1 MNKETVEEAALDH
14 ATAITLEPQDS
25 QEYFSFIA
33 GAEWQKEQ
41 SATDAIEFAD
51 WCEDRY
57 WATGCTGL
65 WRQERSSEE
74 GMLTTKELYEI
85 WKKSK

>member
-1 MNKETVEEAALDH
+1 MNKETVEEAALDY

-41 SATDAIEFAD
+41 SATDAIEFVE
-51 WCEDRY
+51 WVMQWPYRY
-57 WATGCTGL
+57 LLGK
-65 WRQERSSEE
+65 SY
-74 GMLTTKELYEI
+74 KELYEL
-85 WKKSK
+85 WDQTKEN